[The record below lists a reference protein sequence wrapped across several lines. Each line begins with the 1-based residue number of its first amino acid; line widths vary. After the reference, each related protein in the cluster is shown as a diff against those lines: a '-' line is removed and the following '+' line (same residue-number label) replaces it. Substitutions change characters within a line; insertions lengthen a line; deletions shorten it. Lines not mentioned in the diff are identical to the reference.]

1 MPTDIEYSQK
11 DHKGIFKAVHTILH
25 ALLFSYGKKSQLRS
39 AESPKK
45 KGK

>member
-11 DHKGIFKAVHTILH
+11 DHEGIFKAVHTILH
-25 ALLFSYGKKSQLRS
+25 ALLFSYGQTKSTEICR
-39 AESPKK
+39 SPKK